1 MNETDDPILLTRR
14 PDART
19 YVLALLMP
27 FLAFVF
33 TAGGVAAVQ
42 SLITPGRRPNSA
54 WDYGLTAIVI
64 ALAAW
69 SLWASFH
76 FIRAAFTKAV
86 FRTHSAQLVTLG
98 WVRRSMQ
105 YRDCYKFTY
114 HRQRNYKYGV
124 WVGTYFRIKLAA
136 PGLKSLALSGRHKER
151 ATLAGSS
158 YFSKEFK
165 GSDEIDL
172 LPAHIGAIMADD
184 WDARLAAGEQI
195 RWARLYTLTSDGVVP
210 RFCPHKGKP
219 VAYERLALAARSMES
234 FDLLIDGERDTSRI
248 SSGEANFWPGA
259 ILIERRT
266 EHGWEGDDE

>member
-195 RWARLYTLTSDGVVP
+195 RWLRGFVLTDAGVIPRYGPFKRQCVP
-210 RFCPHKGKP
+210 YHR
-219 VAYERLALAARSMES
+219 VYLIAESMEVCE
-234 FDLLIDGERDTSRI
+234 LVIEGERPMGVDIDTST
-248 SSGEANFWPGA
+248 ANFWPGA
-259 ILIERRT
+259 ILIERRSSAS
-266 EHGWEGDDE
+266 GD

>member
-1 MNETDDPILLTRR
+1 MNEPDDPILLTRR
-14 PDART
+14 PDARV
-19 YVLALLMP
+19 YVLAVVMPPVTLLAGLIAYETVRIIVAP
-27 FLAFVF
+27 
-33 TAGGVAAVQ
+33 THPRAGGEYRNAA
-42 SLITPGRRPNSA
+42 
-54 WDYGLTAIVI
+54 I
-64 ALAAW
+64 ALAIFAF
-69 SLWASFH
+69 LACISFH

-136 PGLKSLALSGRHKER
+136 PGLKPLALSGRHKER

-184 WDARLAAGEQI
+184 WDARLAAGEQV

-210 RFCPHKGKP
+210 RFGPHKGKP